1 MELIRLL
8 TEKSANFAP
17 SYQQITLNCGSLEGM
32 LEKITWI
39 FVSGFKGG
47 KKIVES
53 AWRWILMVKMLL
65 M

>member
-32 LEKITWI
+32 LKKLLEFLFQGTELKII
-39 FVSGFKGG
+39 
-47 KKIVES
+47 ES
-53 AWRWILMVKMLL
+53 A
-65 M
+65 